1 MLKCW
6 RTFFPCEFSLI
17 MIIFVRYFACV
28 FFILF
33 ALAGC
38 TSMPAKQ
45 KIPVANTEHTIYFI
59 YREWHTSILIDA
71 KAVARHSDY
80 LQQEAANKRYI
91 RIGWGDGNYFTG
103 KSKTFGSATKALI
116 ASSHSALQVI
126 AYTQPPFASIPS
138 ETRVPIVI
146 TDKGMRKLIHYFDK
160 AFTLDESGQII
171 PLQTYVTDAGNF
183 YQASGHYSLFS
194 NCNTWSG
201 RALQAAKLPVRSSL
215 QLTPQSVFEQAK
227 YISDYQQ
234 SLGLVEV
241 GAASSE

>member
-1 MLKCW
+1 MCI
-6 RTFFPCEFSLI
+6 FFRFFAVCL
-17 MIIFVRYFACV
+17 FVLCS
-28 FFILF
+28 
-33 ALAGC
+33 LAGC

-45 KIPVANTEHTIYFI
+45 KIPDTNTEHTIYFI

-71 KAVARHSDY
+71 KTVALHSRY
-80 LQQEAANKRYI
+80 LQQEAATQRYI

-126 AYTQPPFASIPS
+126 AYAQPPFASIPP
-138 ETRVPIVI
+138 ETRVPIAI
-146 TDKGMRKLIHYFDK
+146 TDKGMRKLIRYLDN
-160 AFTLDESGQII
+160 AFALDESGQVI
-171 PLQTYVTDAGNF
+171 PLQAYTTDTGNF

-215 QLTPQSVFEQAK
+215 QLTAQSVFEQAR

-234 SLGLVEV
+234 SLGLLEAV
-241 GAASSE
+241 GADSE

>member
-1 MLKCW
+1 
-6 RTFFPCEFSLI
+6 
-17 MIIFVRYFACV
+17 
-28 FFILF
+28 
-33 ALAGC
+33 
-38 TSMPAKQ
+38 MPAKQ

-71 KAVARHSDY
+71 KTVALHSRY
-80 LQQEAANKRYI
+80 LQQEAVNQRYI

-126 AYTQPPFASIPS
+126 AYAQPPFSSIPP

-146 TDKGMRKLIHYFDK
+146 TDKGMRKLIRSLDK
-160 AFTLDESGQII
+160 SFALDESGLVI
-171 PLQTYVTDAGNF
+171 PLQAYVTDAGNF

-201 RALQAAKLPVRSSL
+201 RALQAAGLPVRSGL
-215 QLTPQSVFEQAK
+215 QLTAQSIFEQARA
-227 YISDYQQ
+227 ISEYQQ
-234 SLGLVEV
+234 ALGLV
-241 GAASSE
+241 GKSE

>member
-1 MLKCW
+1 MRINFQNIAVW
-6 RTFFPCEFSLI
+6 FFFLC
-17 MIIFVRYFACV
+17 
-28 FFILF
+28 

-38 TSMPAKQ
+38 TSVPAKQ

-71 KAVARHSDY
+71 RTVARHSRY
-80 LQQEAANKRYI
+80 LQAEAAGQRFI

-126 AYTQPPFASIPS
+126 AYAQPPFASIPP
-138 ETRVPIVI
+138 ETRVPIAI
-146 TDKGMRKLIHYFDK
+146 TDKGMRKLIGY
-160 AFTLDESGQII
+160 LDSSFALNESAQVI
-171 PLQTYVTDAGNF
+171 PLQAYVTDAGNF
-183 YQASGHYSLFS
+183 YRASGHYSVFS

-215 QLTPQSVFEQAK
+215 QLTAQSVFEQAK
-227 YISDYQQ
+227 HISDYQQ
-234 SLGLVEV
+234 SIGLFAVTGEK
-241 GAASSE
+241 SE

>member
-1 MLKCW
+1 
-6 RTFFPCEFSLI
+6 
-17 MIIFVRYFACV
+17 
-28 FFILF
+28 
-33 ALAGC
+33 
-38 TSMPAKQ
+38 MPAKQ
-45 KIPVANTEHTIYFI
+45 KIPVVNTGHTIYFI

-71 KAVARHSDY
+71 KIVARHSRY
-80 LQQEAANKRYI
+80 LQQEAANQRYV

-126 AYTQPPFASIPS
+126 TYTQPPFASIPQ
-138 ETRVPIVI
+138 ETRVPIAI
-146 TDKGMRKLIHYFDK
+146 TDKGMRKLIRYLDK
-160 AFTLDESGQII
+160 SFALDESGQVI
-171 PLQTYVTDAGNF
+171 PLQAYVSDVGNF

-215 QLTPQSVFEQAK
+215 QLTATSVFTQAK

-234 SLGLVEV
+234 NLGLLDANT
-241 GAASSE
+241 GKSE

>member
-1 MLKCW
+1 M
-6 RTFFPCEFSLI
+6 P
-17 MIIFVRYFACV
+17 IFVRYCAAYI
-28 FFILF
+28 FILC
-33 ALAGC
+33 ALTGC

-45 KIPVANTEHTIYFI
+45 KIPITNTEHTLYFI
-59 YREWHTSILIDA
+59 YREWHTSILLDA
-71 KAVARHSDY
+71 DTVARYSKHLKNETVDR
-80 LQQEAANKRYI
+80 RYI

-126 AYTQPPFASIPS
+126 AYAQPPFAAIPP
-138 ETRVPIVI
+138 ETRVPIMI
-146 TDKGMRKLIHYFDK
+146 TDKGMRQLIRYLDK
-160 AFTLDESGQII
+160 SFALDGAGQVI
-171 PLQTYVTDAGNF
+171 PLQAYATDAGNF

-215 QLTPQSVFEQAK
+215 QLTAKSVFEQAK

-234 SLGLVEV
+234 SLGLVTV
-241 GAASSE
+241 AAEIAE

>member
-1 MLKCW
+1 
-6 RTFFPCEFSLI
+6 
-17 MIIFVRYFACV
+17 
-28 FFILF
+28 
-33 ALAGC
+33 
-38 TSMPAKQ
+38 MPVKQ

-71 KAVARHSDY
+71 KTVALHSRY
-80 LQQEAANKRYI
+80 LQQEAADQRYI
-91 RIGWGDGNYFTG
+91 RIGWGDSNYFTG

-126 AYTQPPFASIPS
+126 AYAQQPFASIPP
-138 ETRVPIVI
+138 ETRVPIAI
-146 TDKGMRKLIHYFDK
+146 TDIGMRKLIRYLDSAFALDK
-160 AFTLDESGQII
+160 VGQVI
-171 PLQTYVTDAGNF
+171 PLQAYVTDAGHF

-215 QLTPQSVFEQAK
+215 QLTAQSVFEQAK

-234 SLGLVEV
+234 SLGLLEDA
-241 GAASSE
+241 GEKSD

>member
-1 MLKCW
+1 MHIIVRNFVVC
-6 RTFFPCEFSLI
+6 FFTLC
-17 MIIFVRYFACV
+17 
-28 FFILF
+28 

-45 KIPVANTEHTIYFI
+45 KIPTANIEHTIYFI

-71 KAVARHSDY
+71 KTVALHSRY
-80 LQQEAANKRYI
+80 LQQEATNQRYI

-103 KSKTFGSATKALI
+103 KRKTFGSATKALI

-126 AYTQPPFASIPS
+126 AYAQSPFASIPP
-138 ETRVPIVI
+138 ETRVPIAI
-146 TDKGMRKLIHYFDK
+146 TDKGMRKLIRYLDK
-160 AFTLDESGQII
+160 SFALDETGRVI
-171 PLQTYVTDAGNF
+171 PLQAYVTDAGNF

-201 RALQAAKLPVRSSL
+201 RALQTAKLPVRSSL
-215 QLTPQSVFEQAK
+215 QLTAQSVFEQAK

-234 SLGLVEV
+234 SLGILMP
-241 GAASSE
+241 SSEKSD